1 MSARGR
7 AAKLISVN
15 TEQLKADLS
24 RVSGK
29 SLSAIAAINGFGA
42 AYFSSKQI
50 QSGRMQ
56 MERLVI
62 LCDAYNLN
70 KSDYILNLPPVIA
83 PPAKVIVPDGTDKVD
98 VMLNT
103 FNSINL
109 TLLEM
114 NRVLK
119 GMDDELKKL
128 IGFEANINVNT
139 SEMKR
144 SLAELNNALNG

>member
-1 MSARGR
+1 MSARGKS
-7 AAKLISVN
+7 AKLISVN
-15 TEQLKADLS
+15 TEQLKDDLMKA
-24 RVSGK
+24 SGK
-29 SLSAIAAINGFGA
+29 SLCAIAAINGFGA
-42 AYFSSKQI
+42 AYFSSNPI
-50 QSGRMQ
+50 RNGRMQ
-56 MERLVI
+56 MERLVA
-62 LCDAYNLN
+62 LCDAYDLN

-83 PPAKVIVPDGTDKVD
+83 PPAKVIVPDGTDRVD

-128 IGFEANINVNT
+128 IGLEANVNVNT

>member
-1 MSARGR
+1 MSARGKS
-7 AAKLISVN
+7 AKLISVN
-15 TEQLKADLS
+15 TEQLKADLIK
-24 RVSGK
+24 VSGK
-29 SLSAIAAINGFGA
+29 SLSAIAAINDFGA
-42 AYFSSKQI
+42 AYFSSKQV

-56 MERLVI
+56 MERLVT
-62 LCDAYNLN
+62 LCDAYDLN

-83 PPAKVIVPDGTDKVD
+83 PPAKVIVPDGADKVD
-98 VMLNT
+98 VMLNI

-128 IGFEANINVNT
+128 IGFEANVNINT